1 MNLKIGDIV
10 TRNSYGNDI
19 YFKIIEIRGNVA
31 VLKGINLRLC
41 ADSSIEDLRKEV
53 IEDGSLDEDRLI
65 LEKNKEYL
73 SLDRSEY
80 FYIPGKVLH
89 LDSDKSYL
97 ERCLDFY
104 KKNNVLAFIT
114 RPFSIISSTK
124 LKATLLLG
132 SSVFISFGS
141 LSPAKRSLILTSK
154 ISPRIINVW
163 ESGKD
168 LPSSQELTA
177 CRVTGISTANPV
189 WLRPF
194 SFLNLKINL
203 PILFI
208 SIISP
213 PLL

>member
-80 FYIPGKVLH
+80 FYLPGKILH
-89 LDSDKSYL
+89 IDGD
-97 ERCLDFY
+97 
-104 KKNNVLAFIT
+104 
-114 RPFSIISSTK
+114 
-124 LKATLLLG
+124 TLL
-132 SSVFISFGS
+132 SNYNKIFI
-141 LSPAKRSLILTSK
+141 K
-154 ISPRIINVW
+154 
-163 ESGKD
+163 
-168 LPSSQELTA
+168 
-177 CRVTGISTANPV
+177 
-189 WLRPF
+189 
-194 SFLNLKINL
+194 
-203 PILFI
+203 
-208 SIISP
+208 
-213 PLL
+213 